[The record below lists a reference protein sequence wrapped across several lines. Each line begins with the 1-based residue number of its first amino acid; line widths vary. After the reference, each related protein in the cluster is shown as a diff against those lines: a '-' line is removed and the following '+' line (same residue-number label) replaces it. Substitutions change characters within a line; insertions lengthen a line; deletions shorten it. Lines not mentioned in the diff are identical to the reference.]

1 MRVLFVISDLA
12 LHGAQKQ
19 VVELSRELASRGHQV
34 SIYTL
39 NADAPRAREL
49 AGSGVEVTVD
59 QKRCKL
65 DFGVL
70 SRLRRAIV
78 ESRAQVVH
86 GLLFDGDIYA
96 RLAAIGTGAVVL
108 NSERS
113 DNYEISRTQRMAHR
127 LTRSLVDGVV
137 ANSRSGS
144 EFAQRCYGYDP
155 RSMHVVWNGIRVD
168 ELERKAA
175 ATVDYR
181 EAFFGREPVRVACM
195 IGHIKP
201 AKDYHLALE
210 TAAALVRR
218 NPEWRVLF
226 LGEALGPAAAYQPG
240 ADSDTSEYKRGV
252 MEHYERLSIAKE
264 VRFAGARADAVAIL
278 AQCDVQLMTSCR
290 EGFPNVVLEAMV
302 LGVPVVSTEYSDI
315 RQILPRPEQIVA
327 SRRAADLAGAI
338 LAVHAAREAI
348 AAEQRRWV
356 LAHAT
361 IERAARELE
370 RIYAGYLRTDV
381 PSFAG

>member
-34 SIYTL
+34 AIYTL

-49 AGSGVEVTVD
+49 EGSGVEVIVD
-59 QKRCKL
+59 QKRSKL
-65 DFGVL
+65 DLAVL
-70 SRLRRAIV
+70 WRLRRAIV
-78 ESRAQVVH
+78 ASRAQVVH

-113 DNYEISRTQRMAHR
+113 DNYEISRTQRIAHR
-127 LTRSLVDGVV
+127 LTRSLVDGVI

-144 EFAQRCYGYDP
+144 AFAQRCYGYDP
-155 RSMHVVWNGIRVD
+155 RRMHVVWNGIRVE

-181 EAFFGREPVRVACM
+181 QQFFGRKPVRVACM

-201 AKDYHLALE
+201 AKDYDLALD

-218 NPEWRVLF
+218 APEWRVLF
-226 LGEALGPAAAYQPG
+226 LGEALGSAAAYQPG
-240 ADSDTSEYKRGV
+240 ADSDTSEYKRRV
-252 MEHYERLSIAKE
+252 LEHYERLSIARE
-264 VRFAGARADAVAIL
+264 VRFAGARADALAIL

-290 EGFPNVVLEAMV
+290 EGFPNVVLEGMA

-315 RQILPRPEQIVA
+315 RQILPRPAQIVA
-327 SRRAADLAGAI
+327 SRRPAELAEAI
-338 LAVHAAREAI
+338 LAAHAEREAI

-361 IERAARELE
+361 IEHAARELE
-370 RIYAGYLRTDV
+370 RVYAGYLRTDV